1 MRHQKSGRK
10 FSRPSAHRNA
20 MFSNMLASLV
30 MHERIETTEPK
41 AKELRSL
48 ADKTISWGKSVADV
62 TAKPRD
68 KRTDADKQRI
78 VHAIRQARRVLR
90 SDEAIEKLFSDVGAR
105 FNGRNGGY
113 TRLLKTRT
121 RRGDA
126 APMAFLELTVMAE
139 KAVKAAPEPVEAE
152 AAEGGETAA
161 PKKAKAAKAPKA
173 EASAAAPKKA
183 KAPKAEAS
191 EAKPANPTNPTKKK
205 TKKDE

>member
-62 TAKPRD
+62 TAKPRE
-68 KRTDADKQRI
+68 KRTAADKQRI

-105 FNGRNGGY
+105 FNDRNGGY

-126 APMAFLELTVMAE
+126 APMAFLELTVMAQPE
-139 KAVKAAPEPVEAE
+139 AKAAPEPEATEGE
-152 AAEGGETAA
+152 AAPAPAA
-161 PKKAKAAKAPKA
+161 KKAAKAPKA
-173 EASAAAPKKA
+173 EASAAPAAKKA
-183 KAPKAEAS
+183 AKAAKAEGEAAPKAA
-191 EAKPANPTNPTKKK
+191 KKK

>member
-62 TAKPRD
+62 TAKPRE

-78 VHAIRQARRVLR
+78 VHAIRQAKRVLR
-90 SDEAIEKLFSDVGAR
+90 SDEAITKLFSDVGGR
-105 FNGRNGGY
+105 FVGRNGGY

-126 APMAFLELTVMAE
+126 APMAFLELTVMAQP
-139 KAVKAAPEPVEAE
+139 AVETEAPAPTGDADEAE
-152 AAEGGETAA
+152 AA
-161 PKKAKAAKAPKA
+161 PKAKKAAKAPKA
-173 EASAAAPKKA
+173 EAAPAKKA
-183 KAPKAEAS
+183 KAPKSEG
-191 EAKPANPTNPTKKK
+191 EAKPAAKKK

>member
-62 TAKPRD
+62 TSKPRD

-78 VHAIRQARRVLR
+78 VHAIRQAKRVLR

-126 APMAFLELTVMAE
+126 APMAFIELTVMAA
-139 KAVKAAPEPVEAE
+139 KPEPTPAPVEAE
-152 AAEGGETAA
+152 GDDEAAAA

-173 EASAAAPKKA
+173 EASAAKPAKKA
-183 KAPKAEAS
+183 AKAEGETA
-191 EAKPANPTNPTKKK
+191 AKPASKTKK

>member
-62 TAKPRD
+62 TSKPRD

-78 VHAIRQARRVLR
+78 VHAIRQAKRVLR

-121 RRGDA
+121 RRGDN
-126 APMAFLELTVMAE
+126 APMAFLELTVLAE
-139 KAVKAAPEPVEAE
+139 KPEPTPAPVVAEGDTEAAP
-152 AAEGGETAA
+152 A

-173 EASAAAPKKA
+173 EASAAEKPAKKA
-183 KAPKAEAS
+183 AKAEGEAA
-191 EAKPANPTNPTKKK
+191 AKPSSKTKK

>member
-62 TAKPRD
+62 TSKPRD

-78 VHAIRQARRVLR
+78 VHAIRQAKRVLR

-121 RRGDA
+121 RRGDN

-139 KAVKAAPEPVEAE
+139 KPEPTPAPV
-152 AAEGGETAA
+152 AAEGDTEAA
-161 PKKAKAAKAPKA
+161 PAPKATKAKAPKA
-173 EASAAAPKKA
+173 EASAAKPAKKA
-183 KAPKAEAS
+183 AKAEGEPA
-191 EAKPANPTNPTKKK
+191 AKTTKKK

>member
-41 AKELRSL
+41 AKELRSI
-48 ADKTISWGKSVADV
+48 ADKTITWGKSVADV

-90 SDEAIEKLFSDVGAR
+90 SDEAIEKLFSDVGGR
-105 FNGRNGGY
+105 FVGRNGGY

-126 APMAFLELTVMAE
+126 APMAFLELTVMAQP
-139 KAVKAAPEPVEAE
+139 APEPEPTPVEAE
-152 AAEGGETAA
+152 AEGEAA
-161 PKKAKAAKAPKA
+161 PAAKKATKAKAPKA
-173 EASAAAPKKA
+173 EAAAKAPAKKA
-183 KAPKAEAS
+183 KAPKAEG
-191 EAKPANPTNPTKKK
+191 EAKPAAKKK

>member
-62 TAKPRD
+62 TSKPRD

-78 VHAIRQARRVLR
+78 VHAIRQAKRVLR

-139 KAVKAAPEPVEAE
+139 KPEPTPAPVEAE
-152 AAEGGETAA
+152 ADAEGA
-161 PKKAKAAKAPKA
+161 PKKAPKAAKAPKA
-173 EASAAAPKKA
+173 EASAAKPAKKTA
-183 KAPKAEAS
+183 KAEGEAA
-191 EAKPANPTNPTKKK
+191 AKPASKTKK

>member
-62 TAKPRD
+62 TSKPRD
-68 KRTDADKQRI
+68 KRTAEDKQRI
-78 VHAIRQARRVLR
+78 VHAIRQAKRVLR

-126 APMAFLELTVMAE
+126 APMAFLELTVMAAKE
-139 KAVKAAPEPVEAE
+139 EPAAAPVEAE
-152 AAEGGETAA
+152 SAEGGE
-161 PKKAKAAKAPKA
+161 PAAKAPKA
-173 EASAAAPKKA
+173 KKAAAPKAAAAEKPAKKA
-183 KAPKAEAS
+183 AKAEGEAAPKASKA
-191 EAKPANPTNPTKKK
+191 KK

>member
-62 TAKPRD
+62 TSKPRD

-78 VHAIRQARRVLR
+78 VHAIRQAKRVLR

-126 APMAFLELTVMAE
+126 APMAFLELTVMAA
-139 KAVKAAPEPVEAE
+139 KPEPTPAPAE
-152 AAEGGETAA
+152 ADGEGEGEATAA
-161 PKKAKAAKAPKA
+161 PKAK
-173 EASAAAPKKA
+173 SAKA
-183 KAPKAEAS
+183 KAPKAEAAA
-191 EAKPANPTNPTKKK
+191 AKPKKAAKAEGETAAKPKAKK

>member
-62 TAKPRD
+62 TSKPRD

-78 VHAIRQARRVLR
+78 VHAIRQAKRVLR

-121 RRGDA
+121 RRGDN

-139 KAVKAAPEPVEAE
+139 KPEPTPAPVEAE
-152 AAEGGETAA
+152 GDTEAA
-161 PKKAKAAKAPKA
+161 PAPKATKAKAAKAPKA
-173 EASAAAPKKA
+173 EASAEKPAKKA
-183 KAPKAEAS
+183 AKAEGEPA
-191 EAKPANPTNPTKKK
+191 AKTKKK

>member
-62 TAKPRD
+62 TSKPRD
-68 KRTDADKQRI
+68 KRTAEDKQRI
-78 VHAIRQARRVLR
+78 VHAIRQAKRVLR

-126 APMAFLELTVMAE
+126 APMAFLELTVMAA
-139 KAVKAAPEPVEAE
+139 KPEPTPTPVEAE
-152 AAEGGETAA
+152 GDGEEAAE
-161 PKKAKAAKAPKA
+161 PKAKKAKAPKA
-173 EASAAAPKKA
+173 EASAAKPAKKA
-183 KAPKAEAS
+183 KAEGETA
-191 EAKPANPTNPTKKK
+191 AKPAKAKK

>member
-68 KRTDADKQRI
+68 KRSEADKARI
-78 VHAIRQARRVLR
+78 VHAIRQAKRVLR
-90 SDEAIEKLFSDVGAR
+90 SDEAIEKLFSDVGGR
-105 FNGRNGGY
+105 YVGRNGGY
-113 TRLLKTRT
+113 TRLLKTRV

-126 APMAFLELTVMAE
+126 APMAFLELTVMAQP
-139 KAVKAAPEPVEAE
+139 AAEVEAPAPDAEAGEAE
-152 AAEGGETAA
+152 AA
-161 PKKAKAAKAPKA
+161 PKAKKAAKAPKA
-173 EASAAAPKKA
+173 EASAAAPAKKKAAKAEGEAEKAPAKKKA
-183 KAPKAEAS
+183 KKS
-191 EAKPANPTNPTKKK
+191 E
-205 TKKDE
+205 E

>member
-62 TAKPRD
+62 TSKPRD
-68 KRTDADKQRI
+68 KRTAADKQRI
-78 VHAIRQARRVLR
+78 VHAIRQAKRVLR
-90 SDEAIEKLFSDVGAR
+90 SDEAIDKLFSDVGAR
-105 FNGRNGGY
+105 FNAHNGGY
-113 TRLLKTRT
+113 TRLLKTRI

-126 APMAFLELTVMAE
+126 APMAFLELTVLAE
-139 KAVKAAPEPVEAE
+139 KLPEPAPV
-152 AAEGGETAA
+152 AADTEGEGETSA
-161 PKKAKAAKAPKA
+161 PKKAKAPKA
-173 EASAAAPKKA
+173 EAAPKKA
-183 KAPKAEAS
+183 KAPKAEGETA
-191 EAKPANPTNPTKKK
+191 AKPNPTKKK

>member
-62 TAKPRD
+62 TSKPRD
-68 KRTDADKQRI
+68 KRTAADKQRI

-90 SDEAIEKLFSDVGAR
+90 SDEAIDKLFSDVGAR
-105 FNGRNGGY
+105 FTGRPGGY

-139 KAVKAAPEPVEAE
+139 KQVAAPEPVEAE
-152 AAEGGETAA
+152 AAEGGEPAT
-161 PKKAKAAKAPKA
+161 KKAAKAKAPKA
-173 EASAAAPKKA
+173 EAAGAAPAKKA
-183 KAPKAEAS
+183 KAPKAEAA
-191 EAKPANPTNPTKKK
+191 EGAAKPAKAKKP
-205 TKKDE
+205 KKDE

>member
-68 KRTDADKQRI
+68 KRSEADKARI
-78 VHAIRQARRVLR
+78 VHAIRQAKRVLR
-90 SDEAIEKLFSDVGAR
+90 SDEAIEKLFSDVGGR
-105 FNGRNGGY
+105 YVGRNGGY
-113 TRLLKTRT
+113 TRLLKTRV
-121 RRGDA
+121 RRG
-126 APMAFLELTVMAE
+126 
-139 KAVKAAPEPVEAE
+139 AVRGVAVRLR
-152 AAEGGETAA
+152 GLGR
-161 PKKAKAAKAPKA
+161 
-173 EASAAAPKKA
+173 
-183 KAPKAEAS
+183 
-191 EAKPANPTNPTKKK
+191 
-205 TKKDE
+205 

>member
-62 TAKPRD
+62 TSKPRD

-78 VHAIRQARRVLR
+78 VHAIRQAKRVLR

-126 APMAFLELTVMAE
+126 APMAFLELTVMAA
-139 KAVKAAPEPVEAE
+139 KAEPTPAPAAEAE
-152 AAEGGETAA
+152 GDDEGAAA
-161 PKKAKAAKAPKA
+161 PKAKKAAKAPKA
-173 EASAAAPKKA
+173 EASAAKPKKA
-183 KAPKAEAS
+183 AKAEGETA
-191 EAKPANPTNPTKKK
+191 AKPAASKTKK

>member
-62 TAKPRD
+62 TSKPRD

-78 VHAIRQARRVLR
+78 VHAIRQAKRVLR

-126 APMAFLELTVMAE
+126 APMAFLELTVMAA
-139 KAVKAAPEPVEAE
+139 KPEPTPAPVEAE
-152 AAEGGETAA
+152 GDGEEAAE
-161 PKKAKAAKAPKA
+161 PKAKKAKAPKA
-173 EASAAAPKKA
+173 EASAAKPAKKA
-183 KAPKAEAS
+183 KAES
-191 EAKPANPTNPTKKK
+191 ETAAKPAKAKK

>member
-30 MHERIETTEPK
+30 IHERIETTEPK
-41 AKELRSL
+41 AKELRSI
-48 ADKTISWGKSVADV
+48 ADKAISWGKSVADA

-68 KRTDADKQRI
+68 KRSDADKSRI

-90 SDEAIEKLFSDVGAR
+90 SDEAIEKLFSDVGGR
-105 FNGRNGGY
+105 YVGRNGGY

-126 APMAFLELTVMAE
+126 APMAFLELTVLRQPEAE
-139 KAVKAAPEPVEAE
+139 APAPEPVEAE
-152 AAEGGETAA
+152 AAEGEAKPA
-161 PKKAKAAKAPKA
+161 KKKAAKAPKA
-173 EASAAAPKKA
+173 EAAPAKKA
-183 KAPKAEAS
+183 AKPKAEKAEG
-191 EAKPANPTNPTKKK
+191 EAKPAAKKK
-205 TKKDE
+205 TKKEE